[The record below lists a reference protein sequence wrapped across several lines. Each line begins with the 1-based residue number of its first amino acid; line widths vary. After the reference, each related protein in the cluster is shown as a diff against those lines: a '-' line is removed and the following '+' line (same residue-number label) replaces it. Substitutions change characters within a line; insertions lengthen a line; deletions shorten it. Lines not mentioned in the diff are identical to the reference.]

1 MAEIINQK
9 WEKVGG
15 KWVEKKP
22 AEEMWES
29 EKGFNILTF
38 KIFKRKT

>member
-29 EKGFNILTF
+29 EKGF
-38 KIFKRKT
+38 

>member
-1 MAEIINQK
+1 MFRMTENINKK
-9 WEKVGG
+9 WEKIGG

-29 EKGFNILTF
+29 EKGS
-38 KIFKRKT
+38 